1 MYPRPVYN
9 VFMAIKYDESN
20 IKSLSSL
27 EHIRLRPGMYIGRLG
42 DGSHVDDG
50 IYILLKEVIDNSI
63 DEFIMGCGSRVII
76 TVLDRE
82 VTVRDYGRGIPLGKI
97 VECVSVINTGAKYDS
112 EAFQFSVGL
121 NGVGTKAVNALSS
134 SFTVT
139 SYRDGEM
146 ASASFEKGIQKG
158 RTKHAKTDE
167 PNGTLISF
175 VPDPDIFPD
184 YSFNEEFILERL
196 WNYAYLNTGLTIEY
210 NRKVIKSQNG
220 LLDLLSKDVGS
231 EQLYPIIHY
240 KGSQLEFAMTH
251 TSSYG
256 ESYFSYVNGQHTSD
270 GGTHLAAFKEGVL
283 KGINEYYKKTW
294 NAPEIRDGIAGAIS
308 VKVQNPVFESQTK
321 NKLGNTEIRTW
332 IVNEVKEAVIDALMK
347 NQETANALLT
357 KITTNERIHK
367 EESAVRNGAREMA
380 KKVSINIPK
389 LRDCRYHLNS
399 YPKSKETEAMNSMI
413 FLTEGDSASGT
424 ITKTR
429 NVETQA
435 VFSLRGKPFN
445 VFGKTRKAIYE
456 NEELYNIM
464 VALGLENGDFDNL
477 RYAKVVIAT
486 DADTDG
492 YHIRNLLMTYFLTF
506 FDELVTSGRLYILET
521 PLFRVRNKQAITYC
535 YSEKERDATLLQ
547 MKNPEVT
554 RFKGLGEID
563 PKEFGQ
569 FIGDDIKLV
578 PVTIDSATEVRK
590 KMQFYMGN
598 NTPERREYI
607 MENLV

>member
-1 MYPRPVYN
+1 MHLAE
-9 VFMAIKYDESN
+9 FIMLCMANTYDESN

-42 DGSHVDDG
+42 NGSHEDDG

-63 DEFIMGCGSRVII
+63 DEFIMGAGSRIDV
-76 TVLDRE
+76 TVLDNV

-134 SFTVT
+134 TFTVT

-158 RTKHAKTDE
+158 RTKKGQTSE

-175 VPDPDIFPD
+175 TPDPGIFPD
-184 YSFNEEFILERL
+184 YSFNDDFIQERL

-210 NRKVIKSQNG
+210 NRKVIRSQHG
-220 LLDLLSKDVGS
+220 LLDLLGKDVGN
-231 EQLYPIIHY
+231 EMLYPIIHY
-240 KGSQLEFAMTH
+240 KGRQLEFALTH

-283 KGINEYYKKTW
+283 KGVNEFFKKNW
-294 NAPEIRDGIAGAIS
+294 NAPEIRDGIAGAVS
-308 VKVQNPVFESQTK
+308 VKIQNPIFESQTK
-321 NKLGNTEIRTW
+321 NKLGNTEVRTW
-332 IVNEVKEAVIDALMK
+332 IVNEVKEAVVDALMK
-347 NQETANALLT
+347 NQETAASLLN

-389 LRDCRYHLNS
+389 LRDCKYHLNS
-399 YPKSKETEAMNSMI
+399 YPKSRENEALSSMI

-429 NVETQA
+429 NVDTQA
-435 VFSLRGKPFN
+435 VFSLRGKPYN

-464 VALGLENGDFDNL
+464 VALGLENNDFDNL
-477 RYAKVVIAT
+477 RYSKVVIAT

-492 YHIRNLLMTYFLTF
+492 YHIRNLLMTFFLTF
-506 FDELVTSGRLYILET
+506 FDEIVTSGRLYILET
-521 PLFRVRNKQAITYC
+521 PLFRVRNKQVVTYC
-535 YSEKERDATLLQ
+535 YSEKERDATMAQ

-578 PVTIDSATEVRK
+578 PVTIDSASEVRR
-590 KMQFYMGN
+590 KMQFYMGS

>member
-1 MYPRPVYN
+1 MLC
-9 VFMAIKYDESN
+9 MANTYDESN

-42 DGSHVDDG
+42 NGSHVDDG

-63 DEFIMGCGSRVII
+63 DEFIMGAGSRIDV
-76 TVLDRE
+76 TVLDNV

-134 SFTVT
+134 TFTVT

-158 RTKHAKTDE
+158 RTKKGQTSE

-175 VPDPDIFPD
+175 TPDPGIFPD
-184 YSFNEEFILERL
+184 YSFNDDFIQERL

-210 NRKVIKSQNG
+210 NRKVIRSQHG
-220 LLDLLSKDVGS
+220 LLDLLGKDVGN
-231 EQLYPIIHY
+231 EMLYPIIHY
-240 KGSQLEFAMTH
+240 KGRQLEFALTH

-283 KGINEYYKKTW
+283 KGVNEFFKKNW

-308 VKVQNPVFESQTK
+308 VKIQNPIFESQTK
-321 NKLGNTEIRTW
+321 NKLGNTEVRTW
-332 IVNEVKEAVIDALMK
+332 IVNEVKEAVVDALMK
-347 NQETANALLT
+347 NQETAASLLN

-389 LRDCRYHLNS
+389 LRDCKYHLNS
-399 YPKSKETEAMNSMI
+399 YPKSRENEALSSMI

-429 NVETQA
+429 NVDTQA
-435 VFSLRGKPFN
+435 VFSLRGKPYN

-464 VALGLENGDFDNL
+464 VALGLENNDFDNL
-477 RYAKVVIAT
+477 RYSKVVIAT

-492 YHIRNLLMTYFLTF
+492 FHIRNLLMTFFLTF
-506 FDELVTSGRLYILET
+506 FDEIVTSGRLYILET
-521 PLFRVRNKQAITYC
+521 PLFRVRNKQVVTYC
-535 YSEKERDATLLQ
+535 YSEKERDATMAQ

-578 PVTIDSATEVRK
+578 PVTIDSASEVRR
-590 KMQFYMGN
+590 KMQFYMGS

>member
-1 MYPRPVYN
+1 MLC
-9 VFMAIKYDESN
+9 MANTYDESN

-42 DGSHVDDG
+42 NGSHVDDG

-63 DEFIMGCGSRVII
+63 DEFIMGAGSRIDV
-76 TVLDRE
+76 TVLDNV

-134 SFTVT
+134 TFTVT

-158 RTKHAKTDE
+158 RTKKGQTSE

-175 VPDPDIFPD
+175 TPDPGIFPD
-184 YSFNEEFILERL
+184 YSFNDDFIQERL

-210 NRKVIKSQNG
+210 NRKVIRSQHG
-220 LLDLLSKDVGS
+220 LLDLLGKDVGN
-231 EQLYPIIHY
+231 EMLYPIIHY
-240 KGSQLEFAMTH
+240 KGRQLEFALTH

-283 KGINEYYKKTW
+283 KGVNEFFKKNW
-294 NAPEIRDGIAGAIS
+294 NAPEIRDGIAGAVS
-308 VKVQNPVFESQTK
+308 VKIQNPIFESQTK
-321 NKLGNTEIRTW
+321 NKLGNTEVRTW
-332 IVNEVKEAVIDALMK
+332 IVNEVKEAVVDALMK
-347 NQETANALLT
+347 NQETAASLLN

-389 LRDCRYHLNS
+389 LRDCKYHLNS
-399 YPKSKETEAMNSMI
+399 YPKSRENEALSSMI

-429 NVETQA
+429 NVDTQA
-435 VFSLRGKPFN
+435 VFSLRGKPYN

-464 VALGLENGDFDNL
+464 VALGLENNDFDNL
-477 RYAKVVIAT
+477 RYSKVVIAT

-492 YHIRNLLMTYFLTF
+492 YHIRNLLMTFFLTF
-506 FDELVTSGRLYILET
+506 FDEIVTSGRLYILET
-521 PLFRVRNKQAITYC
+521 PLFRVRNKQVVTYC
-535 YSEKERDATLLQ
+535 YSEKERDATMAQ

-578 PVTIDSATEVRK
+578 PVTIDSASEVRR
-590 KMQFYMGN
+590 KMQFYMGS